1 MLKIEIFP
9 KDPSELA
16 KWMEDFDI
24 YSKIVIMVTYSIYV
38 FLTIDII
45 ASLFGF
51 IKMDPRTLHQLV
63 HDDIFVFIFLV
74 SFWLARILIQEN
86 IKPQKI

>member
-24 YSKIVIMVTYSIYV
+24 YSKFVIGVTYLIYA
-38 FLTIDII
+38 FLTIEFN
-45 ASLFGF
+45 AGLFGF
-51 IKMDPRTLHQLV
+51 IKMDPKTLQQLFRA
-63 HDDIFVFIFLV
+63 DIFVFIFLV
-74 SFWLARILIQEN
+74 SFWLAWILVQEN